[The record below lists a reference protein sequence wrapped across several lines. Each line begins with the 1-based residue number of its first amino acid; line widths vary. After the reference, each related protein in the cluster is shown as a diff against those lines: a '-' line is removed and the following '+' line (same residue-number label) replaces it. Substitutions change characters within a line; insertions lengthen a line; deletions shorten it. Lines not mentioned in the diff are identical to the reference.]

1 MPRFSTRRRVA
12 FSAAQMFALVADIE
26 KYPQFLPLCEGLK
39 IRERTTD
46 AEGRE
51 VLIAAM
57 DVGYKAIRERFTSR
71 VTLDPDASRIL
82 VNYLDGPFSRLENR
96 WTFIDAGVVNGRAS
110 CDVDFFIDYEFK
122 SFVLQMLMG
131 AMFDQAFRKF
141 TDAFETRAR
150 TVYGTATIT

>member
-12 FSAAQMFALVADIE
+12 FSAEQMFALVADVE
-26 KYPQFLPLCEGLK
+26 QYPKFLPLCEALVV
-39 IRERTTD
+39 RERTRD

-51 VLIAAM
+51 VLVAVMEA
-57 DVGYKAIRERFTSR
+57 GYKAIRERFTSR
-71 VTLDPDASRIL
+71 ITLDTDANKIL
-82 VNYLDGPFSRLENR
+82 VTYLDGPFSRLENI
-96 WTFIDAGVVNGRAS
+96 WTFVPVDRG

-141 TDAFETRAR
+141 TDAFEARAR
-150 TVYGTATIT
+150 QVYGVKPMA